1 MKAQVEKKVVVEF
14 FITPGPK
21 GRPLAENLVRGEDLT
36 VNLRRARVTSRDA
49 WLQFDVS
56 GPTHAVDAFVRGR
69 KDELTVVTPVIDKV
83 A

>member
-1 MKAQVEKKVVVEF
+1 MNAQEEKKVVMELFVASRPKDGSWVETL
-14 FITPGPK
+14 IPGA
-21 GRPLAENLVRGEDLT
+21 GLT
-36 VNLRRARVTSRDA
+36 VSLRRARVTSRDA

-56 GPTHAVDAFVRGR
+56 GPPDAVDAFVRGR